1 MQNECYPNYSR
12 ILLLLDD
19 RLRPFPL
26 SVLMLGPIF
35 QRELATLPRRPK
47 HFVARVV
54 FLVMLFAIICT
65 TWLLLAG
72 VQPVQNAGDLARF
85 GVLIFQLLA
94 PFQMMVLL
102 FMAALAGCSAV
113 NYEKDKQTLTLLL
126 MTSLS
131 DSQVVLGKI
140 GAGLLWTMNAFLS
153 SAPIIF
159 LMPLLGGVSVEQA
172 LACTVVTAC
181 TLLASCSLGATISF
195 WREKTFQSIAVT
207 ALIIALWL
215 ALGELIAAGWL
226 PGVSPSI
233 AAIISP
239 LRSVWDISQPIPQP
253 AVIPIPFGSGNAI
266 LASAFMAWLALALML
281 TSIRQ
286 LRVWNPSRERRNV
299 VAEWDTEP
307 SATEAL
313 QPLDSAAAAATK
325 TGERVVKAWKSREPR
340 PMWNNPILWREMCT
354 WAYGRKVLF
363 IRIAYLLF
371 AALIVVGLHQSL
383 KSGAAM
389 SNAGFEEQLVP
400 TTVSLLAPLFVLSL
414 IMINA
419 LAVNSITNERDG
431 GALDLLLVTEVTPL
445 SFLFGKIAGVLY
457 VAKEMVLIP
466 ILLCFYLWWGGGLTT
481 ENLVFTCISLLVM
494 DVFVVMLGIHCGMI
508 YYQSRMAIGT
518 SLGTVFFLFL
528 GVATCMLIMLMFRGS
543 FGRQLAPFL
552 MIILGGGTGLYAA
565 LGYRNPSPAITV
577 TAFLLPFLTFF
588 AITSFIL
595 RDQELTVFSTITISY
610 GFATAAM
617 LIPALSEFEFA
628 FGRGRIA
635 EEES

>member
-1 MQNECYPNYSR
+1 
-12 ILLLLDD
+12 
-19 RLRPFPL
+19 
-26 SVLMLGPIF
+26 MLGPIF

-113 NYEKDKQTLTLLL
+113 NYEKDRQTLTLLL

-153 SAPIIF
+153 TAPIVF
-159 LMPLLGGVSVEQA
+159 LMPLLGGVSVDQA
-172 LACTVVTAC
+172 LACVLVTAF
-181 TLLASCSLGATISF
+181 TLVASCSLGATISF

-207 ALIIALWL
+207 VLIIALWL
-215 ALGELIAAGWL
+215 AFGELIAAGWL
-226 PGVSPSI
+226 PGVAPSI
-233 AAIISP
+233 AAVISP
-239 LRSVWDISQPIPQP
+239 LRSVWDISQPIPQSS
-253 AVIPIPFGSGNAI
+253 VITIPYSSGNAT
-266 LASAFMAWLALALML
+266 LACLFMAWLALALIL
-281 TSIRQ
+281 ISIRQ

-299 VAEWDTEP
+299 VAEWETDPLANDKARSLEP
-307 SATEAL
+307 ATTTNE
-313 QPLDSAAAAATK
+313 STS
-325 TGERVVKAWKSREPR
+325 GERVVKAWKSREPR
-340 PMWNNPILWREMCT
+340 TMWNNPILWREMCT
-354 WAYGRKVLF
+354 WAYGRKVLL

-371 AALIVVGLHQSL
+371 AALISVGLQQSL
-383 KSGAAM
+383 GTGAPL
-389 SNAGFEEQLVP
+389 SNSSFEEQLVP
-400 TTVSLLAPLFVLSL
+400 TTVSLLAPCFVLSL

-419 LAVNSITNERDG
+419 LSVNSITNERDG
-431 GALDLLLVTEVTPL
+431 GSLDLLLVTEITPA

-457 VAKEMVLIP
+457 VAKEMVVVP
-466 ILLCFYLWWGGGLTT
+466 ILLCIGLWLGGGLTL
-481 ENLVFTCISLLVM
+481 ENLIFTCISLLVM
-494 DVFVVMLGIHCGMI
+494 DIFVAMLGIHCGMI
-508 YYQSRMAIGT
+508 YHQSRMAIGT

-552 MIILGGGTGLYAA
+552 MIILGGGTGLYVA
-565 LGYRNPSPAITV
+565 LGNRNPSPAITV

-628 FGRGRIA
+628 FGRASIP